1 MFEWLVSKETKE
13 NASLLCLAINML
25 RVEIQAKGIEVVRQ
39 EISKNDMI
47 RQFIP
52 NYRERIGVDSF
63 AFYFNH
69 KLQDNHRLQDFL
81 FWVEDARKSGGR
93 LGLHIIAED
102 ERYDGFGLYCNL
114 STGLATVDAADSI
127 TKAATIRARQLCKCF
142 IRQYSA

>member
-13 NASLLCLAINML
+13 IASMLCFAINAL
-25 RVEIQAKGIEVVRQ
+25 RMDIRDKGIEVVRQ
-39 EISKNDMI
+39 EISKNDII

-81 FWVEDARKSGGR
+81 FWVEDERKIGGR

-102 ERYDGFGLYCNL
+102 ERYEGFGLYCDLN
-114 STGLATVDAADSI
+114 TGVTTHSLTKGATL
-127 TKAATIRARQLCKCF
+127 RAIQLLKCF

>member
-13 NASLLCLAINML
+13 IASMLSLAINAL
-25 RVEIQAKGIEVVRQ
+25 RMDIQGKGIDVVRQ
-39 EISKNDMI
+39 EISKNDI
-47 RQFIP
+47 VRQFIP
-52 NYRERIGVDSF
+52 NYRERVGVDSF
-63 AFYFNH
+63 AFYFDRQL
-69 KLQDNHRLQDFL
+69 KDFL
-81 FWVEDARKSGGR
+81 FWVEDERKIGGR

-114 STGLATVDAADSI
+114 STGLVTVDAADSL